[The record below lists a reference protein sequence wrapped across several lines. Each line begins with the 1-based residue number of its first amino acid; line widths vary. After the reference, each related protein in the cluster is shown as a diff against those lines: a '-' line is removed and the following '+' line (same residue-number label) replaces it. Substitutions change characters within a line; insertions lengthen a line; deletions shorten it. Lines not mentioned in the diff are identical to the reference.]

1 MGAYGAVK
9 KWNHRCSH
17 TYVQRNFGHTAI
29 LRITACVILLP
40 FLKTPLNA
48 TLLRQLPPIAMS
60 SEENQFNVQG
70 YNIVTILK
78 RLEAATSRL
87 EDITIF
93 QEEATRQHLPK
104 PVTGAS
110 QAAIDAPKSAPEPAE
125 VPRLV
130 QAFHTLIA
138 EVIEPL
144 EAQSAAIGDVLGEAA
159 GLLKAAFLAQAEA
172 LLVVARSAK
181 PELTDP
187 AFAALLEPINKHIAA
202 ITELKDK
209 NRRLPL
215 FNHLNTVAEGAPVLG
230 WIVTQ
235 TPVSF
240 VPEFKDLAQFW
251 LNKVLKEHKD
261 GDAAHSAWVKAF
273 LGIFEPLRAYVKEFH
288 ATGPSWAPKGIPLAD
303 ALASTSSE
311 STPSVSA
318 PPPPAAGGPPP
329 PPPPPP
335 ANLFEENSA
344 PSGGMGAVFADLNK
358 GENITAS
365 LKKVDKSEM
374 THKNPEL
381 RGQAPLSKKP
391 APPKKPSSL
400 SSATPKQKPA
410 RKELV
415 DGLKWFIENYTDAD
429 VSGPIIIEVE
439 KHHSVFVNKTS
450 GVTVQI
456 KGKANTISISETRN
470 TGIVVDTLISS
481 IDVIKSYK
489 FGVQVIGVVPLI
501 SVDKSDEGS
510 IYLSQE
516 SVDAGT
522 QVFSSSTTA
531 LNINVPDAANEGDFA
546 ELAVPEQFVHSVKGG
561 KLVSEVVEHV
571 G

>member
-1 MGAYGAVK
+1 
-9 KWNHRCSH
+9 
-17 TYVQRNFGHTAI
+17 
-29 LRITACVILLP
+29 
-40 FLKTPLNA
+40 
-48 TLLRQLPPIAMS
+48 MS

-104 PVTGAS
+104 TVSGAS
-110 QAAIDAPKSAPEPAE
+110 QQAIDAPKSAPEPLE
-125 VPRLV
+125 VPKLVEAFRRL
-130 QAFHTLIA
+130 IS
-138 EVIEPL
+138 ENIEPL
-144 EAQSAAIGDVLGEAA
+144 EAQSTAIDAVLGEAV

-172 LLVVARSAK
+172 LLVVSRASK

-187 AFAALLEPINKHIAA
+187 AFAALLAPINKHIAA
-202 ITELKDK
+202 ITEFKDK
-209 NRRLPL
+209 NRRSPV

-251 LNKVLKEHKD
+251 LNKILKEHKD
-261 GDAAHSAWVKAF
+261 GDAAHAEWVKVF
-273 LGIFEPLRAYVKEFH
+273 LGIFEPLKAYVKEFH
-288 ATGPSWAPKGIPLAD
+288 ATGPSWAPKGVPLAE
-303 ALASTSSE
+303 ALTETRSE
-311 STPSVSA
+311 STASVSA
-318 PPPPAAGGPPP
+318 PPPPPPAAGGPPP

-335 ANLFEENSA
+335 ANFFEESKNA
-344 PSGGMGAVFADLNK
+344 PAGGMGAVFADLNQ
-358 GENITAS
+358 GENITSS

-391 APPKKPSSL
+391 APPKKPSNL
-400 SSATPKQKPA
+400 SSATPKTKPP

-415 DGLKWFIENYTDAD
+415 DGLKWIIENYTEAD
-429 VSGPIIIEVE
+429 ITGPIVIEVE
-439 KHHSVFVNKTS
+439 KHQSVFVNKTS

-456 KGKANTISISETRN
+456 KGKANTISISETKN

-489 FGVQVIGVVPLI
+489 FGVQVVGVVPLI

-516 SVDAGT
+516 SVDAGA

-531 LNINVPDAANEGDFA
+531 LNINVPDAANDGDFA

-561 KLVSEVVEHV
+561 KLTSEVVEHA